1 LPEKSHPRIRDSRDR
16 PDLCHPLSCPTN
28 GTGKVNP
35 REIAGNRTDPNV
47 HPDLPI
53 LAHKRQKVGNDS
65 VEGDVEYVDVEDP
78 PSPPPASQLVPK
90 GATIK
95 FSALTRKLAKGRK
108 GGEPN
113 SIAAHRKQQDRLISH
128 IFRENDFSW
137 LHLKPDHSAR
147 PIWISPEDGHIILE
161 AFSPIAEQ
169 AQDFLV
175 AISEPVSRYA
185 NSPFDH
191 TDVHIRIR
199 LESDLHSST
208 STSSHLTR
216 SMLPCPLVCR
226 LRTS

>member
-1 LPEKSHPRIRDSRDR
+1 MSSKRHAEGKFRERKVLRNCSDLLIHVELP
-16 PDLCHPLSCPTN
+16 
-28 GTGKVNP
+28 G
-35 REIAGNRTDPNV
+35 
-47 HPDLPI
+47 
-53 LAHKRQKVGNDS
+53 LAHKRQRLGNDS
-65 VEGDVEYVDVEDP
+65 VEGDAEYIDLEDR

-95 FSALTRKLAKGRK
+95 FSALTRKLAKGK
-108 GGEPN
+108 KDGEPN
-113 SIAAHRKQQDRLISH
+113 PVNLHRKQQDRLISH
-128 IFRENDFSW
+128 IFKENDFSW

-185 NSPFDH
+185 NLSFDH
-191 TDVHIRIR
+191 PDVHIRIR
-199 LESDLHSST
+199 LKSDLHSST

-216 SMLPCPLVCR
+216 SMLPYQLVCKQ
-226 LRTS
+226 RTSSKSVSLSSWNDRG